1 MRDSLVTLDEM
12 LKVAKL
18 KQDMLEKQ
26 QTQKDVEDWKNAVAS
41 RKNTVQERTKAAK
54 ELEKNFEKE
63 AQAVAEQAVS
73 KALAEKRSKPMK
85 LYMVL
90 FWLVYAAGI
99 FYAYYR
105 MLVTGQHESTESFIG
120 MGIMC
125 SLATIPALVMAF
137 RYDDAQLT
145 AKDVQKGKDGN
156 KA

>member
-1 MRDSLVTLDEM
+1 MRDSLATLDEM

-105 MLVTGQHESTESFIG
+105 TLMIGYESVESFIG